1 MNVKVLIFYVLLI
14 LLLANKA
21 GACSCSKGAR
31 LVKDEVK
38 RSTLVMVAK
47 VISLEEIN
55 IEVEDSSFVAKPSQN
70 TYFYK
75 VTFRVSTLFKGTKK
89 GQKVVVYTGLGKG
102 DCGFL
107 FVVGKRYILYGN
119 KSASPFWRN
128 QEASPKGM
136 DEAYWTDICTRT
148 QRFNLKENLAL
159 KSLRRTEKSK

>member
-1 MNVKVLIFYVLLI
+1 MNVKVLICYVLFALLI
-14 LLLANKA
+14 TNETR
-21 GACSCSKGAR
+21 ACSCSKGAR

-38 RSTLVMVAK
+38 RSTLVMLAK
-47 VISLEEIN
+47 VIKIEEIN
-55 IEVEDSSFVAKPSQN
+55 VEIEDSNFVSKSNQP

-75 VTFRVSTLFKGTKK
+75 VTFRVATLFKGTKK

-102 DCGFL
+102 DCGFP

-119 KSASPFWRN
+119 KSASPFLRN

-148 QRFNLKENLAL
+148 QRFNSKENLAL
-159 KSLRRTEKSK
+159 RSIWRRKK